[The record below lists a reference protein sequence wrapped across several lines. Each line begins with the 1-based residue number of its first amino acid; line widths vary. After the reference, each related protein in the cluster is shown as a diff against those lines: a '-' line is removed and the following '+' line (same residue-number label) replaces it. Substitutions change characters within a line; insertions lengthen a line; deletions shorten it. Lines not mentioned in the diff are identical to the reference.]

1 MQLPELTKLVC
12 YNISTMKHTRALTR
26 HGEFY
31 GYVRVSTDKQATDGV
46 SLKEQEARL
55 RGYAASIG
63 MEVAEIVVEAGVSGS
78 KSLAKRPKGSALLK
92 KVGRGDHIAVVKL
105 DRFSRSASDALNVV
119 EQLTKQGVTLHCLDI
134 GGAVNADGVGKL
146 VFSILAAVAEME
158 RSRIAERV
166 RDAKTF
172 LRQGGYFTGGKL
184 AAGYKVMNGKMVPDK
199 EWNDAL
205 AAMKTWRAEKMP
217 YREIAEKVGT
227 EYGITLDYSTCF
239 RILNKRRLLDVA

>member
-1 MQLPELTKLVC
+1 M
-12 YNISTMKHTRALTR
+12 
-26 HGEFY
+26 GEGDAKFY

-63 MEVAEIVVEAGVSGS
+63 MGVAEIVVEAGVSGS
-78 KSLAKRPKGSALLK
+78 KSLAKRPKGAALLK
-92 KVGRGDHIAVVKL
+92 KVGRGDQIAVVKL
-105 DRFSRSASDALNVV
+105 DRFSRSASDALNTV
-119 EQLTKQGVTLHCLDI
+119 EALTKQGVTLHCLDI
-134 GGAVNADGVGKL
+134 GGAVNQDGVGKL

-172 LRQGGYFTGGKL
+172 MRQGGYFTGGKL
-184 AAGYKVMNGKMVPDK
+184 AAGYKVKNGKMVADN
-199 EWNDAL
+199 EWNPAL
-205 AAMKTWRAEKMP
+205 AAMRSWRADEMP
-217 YREIAEKVGT
+217 YREIAEKVGK

-239 RILNKRRLLDVA
+239 RILNKKRLLDAA